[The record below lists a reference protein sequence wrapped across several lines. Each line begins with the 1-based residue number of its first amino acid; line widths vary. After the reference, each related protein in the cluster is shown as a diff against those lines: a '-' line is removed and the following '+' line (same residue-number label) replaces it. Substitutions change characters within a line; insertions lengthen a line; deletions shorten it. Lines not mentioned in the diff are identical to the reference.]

1 MKKLIFQTG
10 GPFHPVAA
18 QAKVIQSWIPNDW
31 ILEPAFGADAFE
43 KLTDADLYVAA
54 GLHWTGLDDISSLIG
69 SAPEPPIWAS
79 ATHLWQV
86 LGMASQI
93 RQRANDLWLR
103 HSWFGC
109 LLRHS
114 WLGSN
119 DL

>member
-54 GLHWTGLDDISSLIG
+54 GLHWTGIGRYILAYRFCPRATNLGQRSDRKASVHSSDRPAKI
-69 SAPEPPIWAS
+69 
-79 ATHLWQV
+79 
-86 LGMASQI
+86 
-93 RQRANDLWLR
+93 
-103 HSWFGC
+103 
-109 LLRHS
+109 
-114 WLGSN
+114 
-119 DL
+119 